1 MKTEILIIGGGSI
14 GVCSAHF
21 LNEAGHDVTLVDK
34 DDICAGS
41 SYGNA
46 GLVVPSHSIP
56 LSAPG
61 VWLKGLK
68 WMFNPESPFYI
79 KPRMDKDLI
88 SWLWK
93 FKAACNTGHMHHV
106 TPLIREMSLASVI
119 LFDKIANIDGLE
131 FDYEKRGHLI
141 AYITE
146 KGLEDVKRKH
156 GS

>member
-1 MKTEILIIGGGSI
+1 MSKDIKMKTEILIIGGGSI

-21 LNEAGHDVTLVDK
+21 LNQAGHDVTLVDK

-79 KPRMDKDLI
+79 KPSMDKDPSKKGPANKTRNL
-88 SWLWK
+88 LLNK
-93 FKAACNTGHMHHV
+93 F
-106 TPLIREMSLASVI
+106 
-119 LFDKIANIDGLE
+119 
-131 FDYEKRGHLI
+131 
-141 AYITE
+141 
-146 KGLEDVKRKH
+146 VKLK
-156 GS
+156 S